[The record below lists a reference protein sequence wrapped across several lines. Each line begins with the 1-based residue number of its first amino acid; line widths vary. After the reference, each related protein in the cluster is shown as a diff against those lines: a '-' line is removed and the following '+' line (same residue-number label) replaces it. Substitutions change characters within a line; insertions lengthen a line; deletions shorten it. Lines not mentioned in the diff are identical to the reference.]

1 MDLYQFNQI
10 LLEKCALDLERPL
23 VVGVSGGPDSLC
35 LLDLLDKAG
44 LPVIVAHYDH
54 NLRPES
60 GVEAKSVERE
70 AVRRGLKFVLEQ
82 GNVRE
87 AAQTEGLSIEEAAR
101 QARYRFLFSQ
111 ARASGAGAVAVAHH
125 ADDQVE
131 TVLMHLLRGSGLS
144 GLKGMTY
151 RAILPVW
158 DSEIPLIRPLL
169 SMWRTEILS
178 YCKNNRLDPV
188 MDHTN
193 LDTRYF
199 RNRLRHELIPSL
211 ESYNPQ
217 IREGILRMSRALA
230 EDYELL
236 REVIRQNW
244 DRCLLREGE
253 GYLVL
258 DFELLRGYSGGL
270 RKNMIREAIGRLRPA
285 LRDIDYEAVVRAESF
300 ILSPPAAR
308 RIELVGNLWL
318 GLEGNS
324 LFVAENLDR
333 ILEPDWPLME
343 AGHEIVLPVPG
354 SIELQQGW
362 SLVTALGSIED
373 VSREKLLESS
383 PNEAWLDVDRLEDP
397 LVLRTRRPGDRFQ
410 PLGMGGHSLK
420 LADFWINE
428 RLPRRAREKW
438 PLVCSGGRI
447 AWVCGSRL
455 AEPFRV
461 TGTTRRVLHLKL
473 LPSV

>member
-1 MDLYQFNQI
+1 MDLHQFNRI
-10 LLEKCALDLERPL
+10 LLEKCGLDLERPL

-70 AVRRGLKFVLEQ
+70 AGRRGLKFVLGQ
-82 GNVRE
+82 GNVRDV
-87 AAQTEGLSIEEAAR
+87 AQTEGLSIEEAAR

-230 EDYELL
+230 GDYELL

-258 DFELLRGYSGGL
+258 DFELLCGYSSGL

-285 LRDIDYEAVVRAESF
+285 LRDIDYEAVARAESF
-300 ILSPPAAR
+300 VLSPPAAR

-324 LFVAENLDR
+324 LFVAENLAR

-343 AGHEIVLPVPG
+343 AGHEIILPVPG

-362 SLVTALGSIED
+362 RLVTALGSIED
-373 VSREKLLESS
+373 ISREKLLESS
-383 PNEAWLDVDRLEDP
+383 PNEAWLDADQLEDP

-428 RLPRRAREKW
+428 RLPRRARERW